1 MKSEKWDATSYD
13 SVKDERVTTKKS
25 QISERTVQM
34 PENLGLSERTSRK
47 KSSGISGYRKVSGDL
62 VMS

>member
-1 MKSEKWDATSYD
+1 
-13 SVKDERVTTKKS
+13 VKDERVTTKKS
-25 QISERTVQM
+25 QISERTVQI

-47 KSSGISGYRKVSGDL
+47 KSSGISGYRKVSGEV